1 LERGAYTSHWPSNH
15 GPVMHDLEGRVMDDH
30 DTKDREKGVYLV
42 IDNEPAEPETRYR
55 RRAIRLMAVIHLFL
69 GSLAVT
75 VDCLVMLKVLA
86 GDVVG
91 LGLCCGL
98 IFTATGTLGLTS
110 LQRTSTCKITSF
122 LVLSIISTVFGGFLC
137 LLSMFMFGS
146 YRHGH
151 DGGVVAP
158 GVLML
163 VGLAELVLGIVS
175 SAYACLACCSC
186 CGGEGRAG
194 AGNKVVYLASPGTE
208 EGPRVVRV
216 NLRDGGEVPL
226 VADAGQD
233 GKFHRFK

>member
-1 LERGAYTSHWPSNH
+1 MAH
-15 GPVMHDLEGRVMDDH
+15 LEGRVIDDQ
-30 DTKDREKGVYLV
+30 DTKDRDKGVYLV
-42 IDNEPAEPETRYR
+42 IDNQPAQPEARYR
-55 RRAIRLMAVIHLFL
+55 RRSIRLMAVTHLFL

-75 VDCLVMLKVLA
+75 LDCLVMLKVLV

-122 LVLSIISTVFGGFLC
+122 LVLSIISSVFGGFLC
-137 LLSMFMFGS
+137 LLSMFILAW
-146 YRHGH
+146 HGH
-151 DGGVVAP
+151 HGGTVAP
-158 GVLML
+158 GLLMV

-186 CGGEGRAG
+186 CGGEAG
-194 AGNKVVYLASPGTE
+194 AGAGSKVVYLASPATE

-216 NLRDGGEVPL
+216 NLRDGGEEPL
-226 VADAGQD
+226 VAEGGED